1 MPPFS
6 ILLELKLERIATV
19 EMQGIEKSFVG
30 VRANHDVHLS
40 VKSGDILGLL
50 GENGAGKT
58 TLMNILYGLYQPD
71 RGGVFING
79 KSISVKSPRES
90 MHLGIGMI
98 HQHFML
104 IQKHTVLDNIILGF
118 DNLPFFFPQKVM
130 RKKIEEFSERYGLQV
145 DPDKY
150 IWELSAGEQQRVEII
165 KALMHNADLLIMDEP
180 TSVLTPA
187 EVEDLFAILR
197 RLSKEGHTCILISHK
212 LDEIMS
218 ICNRVLV
225 MRKGE
230 VTGEAAIKDVDE
242 KTLATMMVGHEIS
255 LSYPKKDLPPGE
267 AVLEVENLNVNSD
280 QELPIVNGLSFQVR
294 KNEIMGIAG
303 VSGNGQREMVEAVTG
318 LRNVEGG
325 KVRLNGEDI
334 TNKSARHINDRG
346 ITHVPEERIK
356 FGTVANL
363 LLMENSV
370 LKQHHSQPF
379 SVRQLMNYPTIRQH
393 AKKLIEDFR
402 VDAAGINVP
411 VKNLSG
417 GNMQKLILG
426 REITASPDLLI
437 AAHPTY
443 GLDVGAADYIRRRLI
458 ECRDEGGSVLLVSE
472 DLEEL
477 FQVCDRV
484 AVMFEGRFMGIV
496 DPSDCDMGEVGLM
509 MAGSKPKETK

>member
-1 MPPFS
+1 M
-6 ILLELKLERIATV
+6 ERIATV
-19 EMQGIEKSFVG
+19 EMRGIGKSFVG
-30 VRANHDVHLS
+30 VRANNNVNLS
-40 VKSGDILGLL
+40 LKAGDILGLL

-71 RGGVFING
+71 EGEVFINE
-79 KSISVKSPRES
+79 KAVHVKTPKES

-104 IQKHTVLDNIILGF
+104 IQNHTVLDNIILGF
-118 DNLPFFFPQKVM
+118 DDLPFFFPQKVM
-130 RKKIEEFSERYGLQV
+130 RKQIKEFSDRYGLKV

-150 IWELSAGEQQRVEII
+150 VWELSAGEQQRVEII
-165 KALMHNADLLIMDEP
+165 KALLHKADLLIMDEP
-180 TSVLTPA
+180 TSVLTPVEA
-187 EVEDLFAILR
+187 EELFAILR
-197 RLSKEGHTCILISHK
+197 RLSDEGHTSILISHK
-212 LDEIMS
+212 LEEIMNV
-218 ICNRVLV
+218 CNRVLV

-230 VTGEAAIKDVDE
+230 VTGQASIDEVTE
-242 KTLATMMVGHEIS
+242 KTLATMMVGREIS
-255 LSYPKKDLPPGE
+255 LSYPKKDLEPGK
-267 AVLEVENLNVNSD
+267 AILEIKNLMVNSD
-280 QELPIVNGLSFQVR
+280 QELPIVKNLSFSVH

-303 VSGNGQREMVEAVTG
+303 VSGNGQREMVETVTG
-318 LRNVEGG
+318 LRKALGG
-325 KVRLNGEDI
+325 TVLLNEEDI
-334 TNKSARHINDRG
+334 TNKSARYINDRG

-356 FGTVANL
+356 FGTVGNL

-370 LKQHHSQPF
+370 LKQHHTPPF
-379 SVRQLMNYPTIRQH
+379 SVRRLMNYPTIRQH

-411 VKNLSG
+411 IKNLSG

-426 REITASPDLLI
+426 REISAQPDLLI

-458 ECRDEGGSVLLVSE
+458 ECRDEGGSILLVSE

-496 DPSDCDMGEVGLM
+496 NPANCDMGDVGLM
-509 MAGSKPKETK
+509 MAGSQPKESD

>member
-1 MPPFS
+1 MG
-6 ILLELKLERIATV
+6 KIATV
-19 EMQGIEKSFVG
+19 EMRGIGKSFVG
-30 VRANHDVHLS
+30 VRANNNVNLS
-40 VKSGDILGLL
+40 LKSGDILGLL

-71 RGGVFING
+71 EGEVLING
-79 KSISVKSPRES
+79 ETVQVKSPRES

-118 DNLPFFFPQKVM
+118 DDLPFFFPQKVM
-130 RKKIEEFSERYGLQV
+130 RKKVEEFSERYGLHV
-145 DPDKY
+145 NPDKY

-165 KALMHNADLLIMDEP
+165 KALLHKADLLIMDEP

-187 EVEDLFAILR
+187 EAEDLFVILR
-197 RLSKEGHTCILISHK
+197 RLSDEGHTSILISHK
-212 LDEIMS
+212 LEEITS
-218 ICNRVLV
+218 VCNRVLV

-230 VTGEAAIKDVDE
+230 VTGSADISEVNE

-255 LSYPKKDLPPGE
+255 LSYPKKELDQGE
-267 AVLEVENLNVNSD
+267 AVLEVKELDVHSD
-280 QELPIVNGLSFQVR
+280 QEIPIVNKLSFSVHR
-294 KNEIMGIAG
+294 NEIMGIAG

-318 LRNVEGG
+318 LRKALGG
-325 KVRLNGEDI
+325 KVYLKGKDV
-334 TNKSARHINDRG
+334 TNRSARYIHDNG

-379 SVRQLMNYPTIRQH
+379 SAHNLMHYPTIRQH
-393 AKKLIEDFR
+393 AKKLMEDYR
-402 VDAAGINVP
+402 VDAAGINTP
-411 VKNLSG
+411 IKNLSG

-426 REITASPDLLI
+426 REISAGPDLLI

-443 GLDVGAADYIRRRLI
+443 GLDIGAADYIRRRLI
-458 ECRDEGGSVLLVSE
+458 DCRDEGGAVLLVSE

-496 DPSDCDMGEVGLM
+496 DPADCDMGDVGLM
-509 MAGSKPKETK
+509 MAGSLPKETK

>member
-1 MPPFS
+1 M
-6 ILLELKLERIATV
+6 R
-19 EMQGIEKSFVG
+19 GIGKSFVG
-30 VRANHDVHLS
+30 VRANDEVNLT

-71 RGGVFING
+71 QGEVLING
-79 KSISVKSPRES
+79 QPVSVKSPRES

-118 DNLPFFFPQKVM
+118 DDLPFFFPQKIM
-130 RKKIEEFSERYGLQV
+130 RKKIEEFSRRYGLQV

-150 IWELSAGEQQRVEII
+150 VWELSAGEQQRVEII
-165 KALMHNADLLIMDEP
+165 KALLHRADLLIMDEP

-187 EVEDLFAILR
+187 EAEELFTILR
-197 RLSKEGHTCILISHK
+197 RLSEEGHTSILISHK

-218 ICNRVLV
+218 VCNKVLV
-225 MRKGE
+225 MRKGK
-230 VTGEAAIKDVDE
+230 VTGEAAIDEVNE

-255 LSYPKKDLPPGE
+255 LSYPKKPLEPGDP
-267 AVLEVENLNVNSD
+267 VLEVEGLKVNSD
-280 QELPIVNGLSFQVR
+280 QNLPIVRDLSFTVR
-294 KNEIMGIAG
+294 RNEIMGIAG
-303 VSGNGQREMVEAVTG
+303 VSGNGQREMVEAITG
-318 LRNVEGG
+318 LRTTVAGQ
-325 KVRLNGEDI
+325 VRLNGKDI

-363 LLMENSV
+363 LLLENSV
-370 LKQHHSQPF
+370 LKQHHNQPF
-379 SVRQLMNYPTIRQH
+379 SVKNLMNYPSIREH
-393 AKKLIEDFR
+393 ASRLVEDFR
-402 VDAAGINVP
+402 VDAASINTP
-411 VKNLSG
+411 IKNLSG

-426 REITASPDLLI
+426 REISANPDLLI

-458 ECRDEGGSVLLVSE
+458 ECRDGGGSVLLVSE

-496 DPSDCDMGEVGLM
+496 DPADCDMGNVGLM
-509 MAGSKPKETK
+509 MAGSLPKETN

>member
-1 MPPFS
+1 MD
-6 ILLELKLERIATV
+6 RIATV
-19 EMQGIEKSFVG
+19 EMRGIGKSFVG
-30 VRANHDVHLS
+30 VRANNNVNLA

-71 RGGVFING
+71 QGEVLING
-79 KSISVKSPRES
+79 KPMHVKSPRES

-118 DNLPFFFPQKVM
+118 DDLPFFFPQKAM
-130 RKKIEEFSERYGLQV
+130 RRKVEEFSDRYGLKI

-165 KALMHNADLLIMDEP
+165 KALMHRADLLIMDEP

-187 EVEDLFAILR
+187 EVEDLFAILK
-197 RLSKEGHTCILISHK
+197 RLSGEGHTCILISHK
-212 LDEIMS
+212 LDEIMD

-230 VTGEAAIKDVDE
+230 VTGEAAIEDVDE
-242 KTLATMMVGHEIS
+242 KTLATMMVGHEIA

-267 AVLEVENLNVNSD
+267 PVLEVKDLMVNSD
-280 QELPIVNGLSFQVR
+280 QELPIVNGLSFTVR
-294 KNEIMGIAG
+294 RNEIMGIAG

-318 LRNVEGG
+318 LRPIEGG
-325 KVRLNGEDI
+325 SVRLNGEDI
-334 TNKSARHINDRG
+334 TNRSARHINDRG

-363 LLMENSV
+363 LLLENSV
-370 LKQHHSQPF
+370 LKKHHNQPF
-379 SVRQLMNYPTIRQH
+379 SIRHLMNYASIREH
-393 AKKLIEDFR
+393 ANKLIEDFR

-443 GLDVGAADYIRRRLI
+443 GLDVGAADYIRHRLI
-458 ECRDEGGSVLLVSE
+458 ECRDNGESVLLVSE

-496 DPSDCDMGEVGLM
+496 DPADCDMGEVGLM
-509 MAGSKPKETK
+509 MAGSRPKETN

>member
-1 MPPFS
+1 M
-6 ILLELKLERIATV
+6 ERIATV
-19 EMQGIEKSFVG
+19 EMRGIGKSFVG
-30 VRANHDVHLS
+30 VRANNNVNLS
-40 VKSGDILGLL
+40 VKAGDVLGLL

-71 RGGVFING
+71 QGEVLING
-79 KSISVKSPRES
+79 KAVHVKTPRES

-118 DNLPFFFPQKVM
+118 DDLPFFFPQKIM
-130 RKKIEEFSERYGLQV
+130 RKKIEEFSDRYGLRIN
-145 DPDKY
+145 PDKY
-150 IWELSAGEQQRVEII
+150 VWELSAGEQQRVEII
-165 KALMHNADLLIMDEP
+165 KALLHKADLLIMDEP

-187 EVEDLFAILR
+187 EAEELFAILR
-197 RLSKEGHTCILISHK
+197 RLSEEGHTSILISHK
-212 LDEIMS
+212 LEEITS
-218 ICNRVLV
+218 VCNRVLV

-230 VTGEAAIKDVDE
+230 VTGEADIKDVDE
-242 KTLATMMVGHEIS
+242 KTLATMMVGREIS
-255 LSYPKKDLPPGE
+255 LSYPKGDLEPGE
-267 AVLEVENLNVNSD
+267 AVLEVKDLNVNSD
-280 QELPIVNGLSFQVR
+280 QERPIVNDLSFAVH

-318 LRNVEGG
+318 LRKTLRGE
-325 KVRLNGEDI
+325 VRLKGENI
-334 TNKSARHINDRG
+334 TNKSARYINDKG

-363 LLMENSV
+363 LLLENSV
-370 LKQHHSQPF
+370 LKQHHTHPF
-379 SVRQLMNYPTIRQH
+379 SVRNLMHYPTIRQH
-393 AKKLIEDFR
+393 AKQLIEDFR
-402 VDAAGINVP
+402 VDAPGINTP
-411 VKNLSG
+411 IKNLSG

-426 REITASPDLLI
+426 REISAQPDLLI

-458 ECRDEGGSVLLVSE
+458 KCRDEGGAVLLVSE

-496 DPSDCDMGEVGLM
+496 DPADCDMGDVGLM
-509 MAGSKPKETK
+509 MAGSLPKETD